1 MGHKIYLPHCEKNI
15 TFLPIK
21 VNALWGFGTQDA
33 ICVQPLA
40 IIIAEFT

>member
-1 MGHKIYLPHCEKNI
+1 MAPHCEKNI
-15 TFLPIK
+15 TLMRIR